1 MKKLIFLAAM
11 LLSFVSFT
19 QRIAPANAIDYTMQE
34 IVINYEA
41 YVDEAILYK
50 VVDGNYQP
58 CHWRYCMVHD
68 ELITINV
75 SEGINYALDV
85 NGISFIH
92 FTVNS
97 KDVINTQDV
106 AILNGKDCFFYEG
119 LLTFNE

>member
-1 MKKLIFLAAM
+1 MKKLIFIAAM

-19 QRIAPANAIDYTMQE
+19 QRIAPTSAIDYTMQE

-50 VVDGNYQP
+50 VVDGNYEA

-97 KDVINTQDV
+97 KDVIDTQDV
-106 AILNGKDCFFYEG
+106 AILNGKDCFFYKG

>member
-1 MKKLIFLAAM
+1 M

-19 QRIAPANAIDYTMQE
+19 QRIAPASAIDYTMQE
-34 IVINYEA
+34 LVINYEA
-41 YVDEAILYK
+41 PVDEAILYK
-50 VVDGNYQP
+50 VVDGNYYP
-58 CHWRYCMVHD
+58 TGNCMVHD

-97 KDVINTQDV
+97 RDVIDTQDV
-106 AILNGKDCFFYEG
+106 AILNGKDCFFYKG